1 MISLGISPWIT
12 SSFSFCV
19 IIVKNDK
26 YIDTYSRDSDKD
38 SRVVISAF
46 TLAQLPAGR

>member
-19 IIVKNDK
+19 TIVKNDK
-26 YIDTYSRDSDKD
+26 YSDTYSRDSVKD
-38 SRVVISAF
+38 SKVVISTF

>member
-12 SSFSFCV
+12 SSFSFYV